1 MTQII
6 ARTTIELEL
15 EAGVRKRLHI
25 EIHQPELTEHGSW
38 RCAARIAGLHDEL
51 HPVEGEDSV
60 QALTLALGLVKR
72 LLQAQRSAGRRLLM
86 ADDDDGDDIDFPL
99 DAYFPSDS
107 QKRAV

>member
-25 EIHQPELTEHGSW
+25 EIDQPEPTEHGSW
-38 RCAARIAGLHDEL
+38 RCAARIGGLYDDL
-51 HPVEGEDSV
+51 RPVEGEDSV
-60 QALTLALGLVKR
+60 QALTSALALVKG
-72 LLQAQRSAGRRLLM
+72 LLQAQRAAGRRLLM
-86 ADDDDGDDIDFPL
+86 ADDEDRDDIEFPL